1 MYLVISIVK
10 SYYNVNANFKNLNL
24 ITMKDLAEQLIVTK
38 LTEISIKNSLQ
49 TKTKINLV
57 LL

>member
-38 LTEISIKNSLQ
+38 LTEISIKKSLQ
-49 TKTKINLV
+49 TKTKVNLV

>member
-38 LTEISIKNSLQ
+38 LTEISIKKGHKQKRRL
-49 TKTKINLV
+49 I
-57 LL
+57 